1 MAVYWPGNLLRF
13 LWTETKLRST
23 TVADRGEAPRP
34 PAPPPPPLCFLD
46 QTEVRRAE
54 KKILRPPPTLPPP
67 PALSQG
73 LDGRSGSATEQ
84 TRKLKKERGHHPAIS
99 SSSPSR
105 AEELESTNI
114 RSLRSSLQEN
124 QMEVKLANGLNVSR

>member
-1 MAVYWPGNLLRF
+1 MEVYWPGNFLRF
-13 LWTETKLRST
+13 FMDQDEVEVNNCGGSRGGPPPPLPPAFYIKLRSE
-23 TVADRGEAPRP
+23 GPEKNFY
-34 PAPPPPPLCFLD
+34 PPPPP
-46 QTEVRRAE
+46 
-54 KKILRPPPTLPPP
+54 PP
-67 PALSQG
+67 LSQG

-84 TRKLKKERGHHPAIS
+84 TRKLKKERGHDPAIS

-105 AEELESTNI
+105 VEELESINI

>member
-1 MAVYWPGNLLRF
+1 M
-13 LWTETKLRST
+13 
-23 TVADRGEAPRP
+23 DRDEVEVNNCGGSRGGP
-34 PAPPPPPLCFLD
+34 PPPPLPPPLCFLD
-46 QTEVRRAE
+46 QTEARRAE
-54 KKILRPPPTLPPP
+54 KKILRPPPTLPPPP

-124 QMEVKLANGLNVSR
+124 QMEVKLTNLLNVIR

>member
-1 MAVYWPGNLLRF
+1 MAVYWPGNFLRF
-13 LWTETKLRST
+13 LWTKTKLMST
-23 TVADRGEAPRP
+23 TLADRGEAPLP
-34 PAPPPPPLCFLD
+34 CFLD
-46 QTEVRRAE
+46 QTEARRAG
-54 KKILRPPPTLPPP
+54 KKFLDHPLPPP
-67 PALSQG
+67 PPLSQG

-105 AEELESTNI
+105 AEELESINI
-114 RSLRSSLQEN
+114 RSFRSSLREN